1 MNHIKYHIFLLSNI
15 ALLGLVNFVLPKFVG
30 IESYGE
36 YNLIIAMPMVISG
49 SITYYFDLI
58 STRVKFSDFFNDLKY
73 RLITCLLILLIVF
86 SFIKINILI
95 AFFTLLN
102 VLLPAIIINLYK
114 QEKFLNLFFLVII
127 NWIIYLLW
135 AIFWIYDYLEII
147 NITVLRDFL
156 IVSFLILILYFQR
169 IHKSSDFLKFN
180 LSDLFDINYLSYA
193 IFDQSKLW
201 IVFLYFGLSDFD
213 SGSIKILLS
222 LAFALVSLLP
232 LNQASLNYVRDN
244 NEFKNALIFSRVL
257 FFSGVII
264 TFLFREIINNF
275 FMSFYGISIINNDFF
290 ILLLSIY
297 LFRIISIHLMNSKG
311 LMPLVLLLIFT
322 LIIATNFIEL
332 EPIRFLLIYMFIPS
346 IVGIYKLKPYFYLD
360 YIIIILLCVGLQVQ
374 Q

>member
-169 IHKSSDFLKFN
+169 IHKSSDVLKFN

-332 EPIRFLLIYMFIPS
+332 EPLSFLLIYMFIPS